1 MHGSKVTCLSYG
13 LHIAQEAFQYTYTC
27 YKTDAAQ
34 SYSQPCFNGQAGWT
48 QDLVGNL
55 LIPANTWLGEQ
66 EGKVV
71 CRIRAAFC

>member
-1 MHGSKVTCLSYG
+1 MVSYG
-13 LHIAQEAFQYTYTC
+13 LHVAQEAFQYTYTC

-55 LIPANTWLGEQ
+55 LIPANTWPGEQ
-66 EGKVV
+66 EGRLV
-71 CRIRAAFC
+71 CKIKAAFCQVC